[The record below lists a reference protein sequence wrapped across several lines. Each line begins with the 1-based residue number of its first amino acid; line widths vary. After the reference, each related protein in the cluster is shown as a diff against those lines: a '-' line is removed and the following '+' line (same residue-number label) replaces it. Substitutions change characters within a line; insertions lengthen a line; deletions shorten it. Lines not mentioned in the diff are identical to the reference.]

1 MVSPALVTLGDGLVA
16 SRMGFGTMALT
27 GVYGYSAHEND
38 IATLNHAL
46 DIGVTFIDTADIY
59 GDGRNELTVGEV
71 AKHRRGEMT
80 IATKVGISRSADGKS
95 VRVINDATYIR
106 KAVDESLGRLSVDVI
121 DLLYLHRRDIS
132 IPIEDVVGTMS
143 ELVSK
148 GKVRHLG
155 LSEVI
160 APEIEAAQAV
170 HPIAAIQSEWSVWSR
185 DVEEHVVPTAAAL
198 GIGFVPYSPLGR
210 GFLTGT
216 ISDAQQ
222 LHDDWRGSF
231 SRFSGDALAI
241 NQTIV
246 TTLNTV
252 AKKYEATAAQIALS
266 WLYATAKRKDIA
278 LAPIPG
284 TRKKHRIDENIRS
297 MTVTLDLDDMC
308 ALDALAADV
317 VGERCDIDDP
327 NWTSQRRERLISI

>member
-1 MVSPALVTLGDGLVA
+1 MDSTLVTLGDGLIT
-16 SRMGFGTMALT
+16 SRMGFGAMALT
-27 GVYGYSAHEND
+27 GVYGYSAHEDD

-95 VRVINDATYIR
+95 VRVINDAPYIR

-185 DVEEHVVPTAAAL
+185 DVEECVVPTAAAL

-210 GFLTGT
+210 GFLAGT
-216 ISDAQQ
+216 IDSAQQ

-231 SRFSGDALAI
+231 SRFNGDALTVNQAI
-241 NQTIV
+241 V
-246 TTLNTV
+246 VALNAV
-252 AKKYEATAAQIALS
+252 ARKYEATAAQIALS
-266 WLYATAKRKDIA
+266 WLYATAERKGIA

-284 TRKKHRIDENIRS
+284 TRKEHHIDENLRS
-297 MTVTLDLDDMC
+297 MTITLEPDDVC

-327 NWTSQRRERLISI
+327 NWTSQRRERLTSI